1 MPGGC
6 AVAEREIVARHP
18 KANHQ
23 RPDFIAQGYLPGT
36 STFLL
41 SMSLVNAFLLVLVGL
56 AAIISIML
64 RVGPFS

>member
-1 MPGGC
+1 MCGGR
-6 AVAEREIVARHP
+6 AGDRRAAP
-18 KANHQ
+18 K
-23 RPDFIAQGYLPGT
+23 RKFLSLPSPIAQGYLPGT